1 MQQPTRLHLTT
12 TITDVKKVL
21 PVLSFKAGIG
31 YPADPGRDITGEND
45 QDGAWYKNLRIDAEI
60 HTTYEEEDVNAS
72 LGRTDYTEI
81 KVLRNSKTV
90 VNKTAAS
97 NLVEIGDV
105 LAYDLTYIKEGGVDS
120 NLELCD
126 LLPYNTDKAKT
137 FHGAYGLK
145 SVTVTVQNADSWKTD
160 GITVKYAGT
169 DSVAYNNKGVLDRA
183 ATMEKASRGTP
194 LTTKITQGN
203 SVTFTPDTMPIH
215 TATGTSKLGSLY
227 LQLKELPNATV
238 KVHVELAVTQTKD
251 GENTLLMD
259 RDNKTVQQSNDT
271 YNNIYFARAGG
282 KNNALL
288 TSPTA
293 SIKVRSRSISGLVW
307 MDQNHDGI
315 YTTKLD
321 DTGKKNVGSDKTL
334 AGITVTLVQTE
345 PNTKDE
351 KPVYTDNASNSYYA
365 VTDTLGNTVKSI
377 TTTSDGRYTFEN
389 LKQGSYRVL
398 FKDST
403 TGYTM
408 EGGSKPVLTFGK
420 LSVTKRDA
428 KGDTSNKT
436 APQYGT
442 EGANTLQAAMSGK
455 ITLGDAVLTGRDDK
469 TNINAGFYYTELRLA
484 KVWQNIPDKEKA
496 AEAKVNFTLAAT
508 QGENELEE
516 AVYTLTNKTV
526 SDPAKAV
533 QDASDLTLF
542 GKFVGTGVDVTDYS
556 AAERTVRW
564 QTTQGLPLQAE
575 NAKGPITY
583 TLKQDTVRAD
593 GDTWI
598 GNVSFVQQQNTE
610 KVSSGAESDNSVIAT
625 RLVAVNTARTY
636 EILIHKLS
644 DVENKE
650 LEQAEFTATL
660 QPASPL
666 EKLLGSKVEITSKQ
680 ILQRTGENSET
691 EEIRYR
697 LADLTA
703 GTYTLAET
711 KAPLGYAKDPVK
723 YKLTITD
730 HGENGNTLPTI
741 TLEDDKGNLLYTA
754 KMTEAAEGDEPYT
767 VTVEK
772 GKTREDSTASAVMTA
787 GSCLETMPK
796 TEQEQSNLP
805 IRTQISM
812 EITDSYLFSLPFTGG
827 SGMNRSLLQ
836 GVAVMALAAAAFA
849 VTAIHRKKKNHS

>member
-1 MQQPTRLHLTT
+1 M
-12 TITDVKKVL
+12 
-21 PVLSFKAGIG
+21 
-31 YPADPGRDITGEND
+31 
-45 QDGAWYKNLRIDAEI
+45 
-60 HTTYEEEDVNAS
+60 
-72 LGRTDYTEI
+72 
-81 KVLRNSKTV
+81 
-90 VNKTAAS
+90 
-97 NLVEIGDV
+97 
-105 LAYDLTYIKEGGVDS
+105 
-120 NLELCD
+120 
-126 LLPYNTDKAKT
+126 
-137 FHGAYGLK
+137 
-145 SVTVTVQNADSWKTD
+145 
-160 GITVKYAGT
+160 KYAGT
-169 DSVAYNNKGVLDRA
+169 DSVAYTNKDVLDRA
-183 ATMEKASRGTP
+183 ATMKNAESGTS
-194 LTTKITQGN
+194 LTTKTTQGN

-215 TATGTSKLGSLY
+215 RATGTSELGSLY
-227 LQLKELPNATV
+227 IQLKELPNAIV
-238 KVHVELAVTQTKD
+238 KVHVKLAVTQTKD
-251 GENTLLMD
+251 DVNALLTD
-259 RDNKTVQQSNDT
+259 IDNTVQQSNDT

-282 KNNALL
+282 ESNALL

-307 MDQNHDGI
+307 MDQNYDGI

-321 DTGKKNVGSDKTL
+321 DTGKKNIGSDKTL
-334 AGITVTLVQTE
+334 AGITVTLVQTK

-351 KPVYTDNASNSYYA
+351 NPVYIDGDNSYYA
-365 VTDTLGNTVKSI
+365 VTDTLGNKVQPVA
-377 TTTSDGRYTFEN
+377 TTSDGRYTFEN
-389 LKQGSYRVL
+389 LKQGEYRVL
-398 FKDST
+398 FTDSKD
-403 TGYTM
+403 GYMM
-408 EGGSKPVLTFGK
+408 EDDSKPVLPFGK
-420 LSVTKRDA
+420 LSVTKHDA
-428 KGDTSNKT
+428 MGDTMGDTSNKT

-442 EGANTLQAAMSGK
+442 EDANTLQAAMSEK

-484 KVWQNIPDKEKA
+484 KVWQNIPDAEKA

-508 QGENELEE
+508 QGENKLEE
-516 AVYTLTNKTV
+516 AVYTLSNTKV
-526 SDPAKAV
+526 SEPAKA
-533 QDASDLTLF
+533 DENAENPALF
-542 GKFVGTGVDVTDYS
+542 GTFVGDKVDVTDDS
-556 AAERTVRW
+556 AERTVRW

-575 NAKGPITY
+575 NANGHITY
-583 TLKQDTVRAD
+583 TLKQDTVRAG

-598 GNVSFVQQQNTE
+598 GNVSFVQQQVTE

-625 RLVAVNTARTY
+625 RLVAVNTARIY

-666 EKLLGSKVEITSKQ
+666 EKLLGSKVEIKSQQT
-680 ILQRTGENSET
+680 IQRTGENEET
-691 EEIRYR
+691 KEIRYR
-697 LADLTA
+697 LTDLTA

-730 HGENGNTLPTI
+730 RDENGNTLPTI

-754 KMTEAAEGDEPYT
+754 KMTKAVEGEELYTITVKKDE
-767 VTVEK
+767 
-772 GKTREDSTASAVMTA
+772 TREDSTASAVMTA

>member
-1 MQQPTRLHLTT
+1 
-12 TITDVKKVL
+12 
-21 PVLSFKAGIG
+21 
-31 YPADPGRDITGEND
+31 
-45 QDGAWYKNLRIDAEI
+45 
-60 HTTYEEEDVNAS
+60 
-72 LGRTDYTEI
+72 
-81 KVLRNSKTV
+81 
-90 VNKTAAS
+90 
-97 NLVEIGDV
+97 
-105 LAYDLTYIKEGGVDS
+105 
-120 NLELCD
+120 
-126 LLPYNTDKAKT
+126 
-137 FHGAYGLK
+137 
-145 SVTVTVQNADSWKTD
+145 
-160 GITVKYAGT
+160 
-169 DSVAYNNKGVLDRA
+169 
-183 ATMEKASRGTP
+183 
-194 LTTKITQGN
+194 
-203 SVTFTPDTMPIH
+203 MPIH
-215 TATGTSKLGSLY
+215 MATGKSELGSLY
-227 LQLKELPNATV
+227 LQLQNLPNATI
-238 KVHVELAVTQTKD
+238 KVRVELAVTQTKD
-251 GENTLLMD
+251 SVNALLTD
-259 RDNKTVQQSNDT
+259 SDNQTVQQSNDT

-282 KNNALL
+282 ESNALL

-345 PNTKDE
+345 PNTQDE
-351 KPVYTDNASNSYYA
+351 EPVYIDGGNSYYA
-365 VTDTLGNTVKSI
+365 VTDTLGNKVQPV

-389 LKQGSYRVL
+389 LKQGEYRVL
-398 FKDST
+398 FKDSKD
-403 TGYTM
+403 GYKM
-408 EGGSKPVLTFGK
+408 EDSSKPVLPFGK
-420 LSVTKRDA
+420 LSVTKHDDA

-436 APQYGT
+436 DPQYGT
-442 EGANTLQAAMSGK
+442 EDGNTLQAAMSEE

-484 KVWQNIPDKEKA
+484 KVWQNIPDAKKA
-496 AEAKVNFTLAAT
+496 AEAEVNFTLAAT
-508 QGENELEE
+508 QGETELEE
-516 AVYTLTNKTV
+516 AVYTLSNTAV
-526 SDPAKAV
+526 SEPAKAA
-533 QDASDLTLF
+533 QGASDLTLF
-542 GKFVGTGVDVTDYS
+542 GKFVGTGVDFTDDS
-556 AAERTVRW
+556 DERTVRW

-575 NAKGPITY
+575 NANGPITY

-598 GNVSFVQQQNTE
+598 GNVSFVQKQDTE

-644 DVENKE
+644 DVENKD
-650 LEQAEFTATL
+650 LEKAEFTATL
-660 QPASPL
+660 QPANLL
-666 EKLLGSKVEITSKQ
+666 EKLLGGKVEIKSQQT
-680 ILQRTGENSET
+680 IQRTGENEET

-697 LADLTA
+697 LTDLTA

-730 HGENGNTLPTI
+730 RDEDGNTLPTI

-754 KMTEAAEGDEPYT
+754 KMTPDQ
-767 VTVEK
+767 EK
-772 GKTREDSTASAVMTA
+772 GDYSVDVTAGDGRDTSTASAVMTA
-787 GSCLETMPK
+787 GSCLET